1 MLILP
6 TTFLKVF
13 QKSWEILVGLVGWL
27 NDCIVRGRFTARTTL
42 PPFPRAPAV
51 LPPSRLSPIHPSTLP
66 RPSTH
71 LIEGLGCRFCNVL
84 FHFLFRLVRFYWLR
98 FYSSYSIQF
107 VFNLVLVEYSYCI
120 WLYTACDSSRF
131 NSTVFYSIRSDPILF
146 DSIVLTAKISC

>member
-1 MLILP
+1 MCCAHLANHFSKGVP
-6 TTFLKVF
+6 
-13 QKSWEILVGLVGWL
+13 EILRNTCWSRWL
-27 NDCIVRGRFTARTTL
+27 TKRLHRLGAIHCQNNP

-146 DSIVLTAKISC
+146 DSIVLTA